1 MVTVYKFRKIIGKAN
16 FSEQLK
22 KIVTR
27 YKTICYN
34 MDILRQNE
42 YMVVNPVTIDNL
54 TINDCVIGPSVNC
67 LVHRGPVSGFLVL
80 WFPIAIWQFAFCYA
94 SLSKGHLGEQV
105 SVRVLTSYLAC
116 TLASTLNEVY
126 KLLNSK

>member
-1 MVTVYKFRKIIGKAN
+1 MVTVYKFRKIIGKTN

-54 TINDCVIGPSVNC
+54 TINDCVIGPGVFSIVVL
-67 LVHRGPVSGFLVL
+67 LVVFLYYGFL
-80 WFPIAIWQFAFCYA
+80 
-94 SLSKGHLGEQV
+94 SLFGSLLFV
-105 SVRVLTSYLAC
+105 TPALARVT
-116 TLASTLNEVY
+116 
-126 KLLNSK
+126 